1 MYTTEISS
9 HDRHIWEWMNERD
22 SVWNLVLVSDP
33 KFTLVQTT
41 FNITLWTKTC
51 TILYFFTYTRR
62 CWFSSRLC
70 DLTLKWGLLL
80 NEARIFTFTC
90 TSAKFID
97 GSFSNILIK
106 CSSTTKNWRQGREGL
121 ETFSLHKAL
130 EPTQTMFSSHRHS
143 KIPATRMY
151 VHVDKSATPTAGIP
165 NLRPSAWDMG
175 GRLQMWLVW
184 PGSFLVEI
192 DYHQLW

>member
-106 CSSTTKNWRQGREGL
+106 CSSTIKNWRQGREGPG
-121 ETFSLHKAL
+121 TFSLHKAL

-143 KIPATRMY
+143 KIPATHIY
-151 VHVDKSATPTAGIP
+151 VRGQKCHAHSWYPQFETQCM
-165 NLRPSAWDMG
+165 RYG